1 MPPPNLYAA
10 APARPPLKRLFIRF
24 LPLFEL
30 IERKPFTSI
39 SFRKLAI
46 NVPMPR
52 NFVPLSRCPTGFH
65 TRDKPGQVV
74 LLEYLNAL

>member
-10 APARPPLKRLFIRF
+10 APARPPLKRLFISF

-39 SFRKLAI
+39 SFPKSAI
-46 NVPMPR
+46 NVPVPR
-52 NFVPLSRCPTGFH
+52 DFVPTVPLSHGVSH
-65 TRDKPGQVV
+65 AGQ
-74 LLEYLNAL
+74 AGTSGIIGIFK